1 MEGANSMTMISK
13 TGIHSPT
20 DQQDYFICRL
30 CRSVV
35 KTDQMLEH
43 IRICHN
49 IATDTERVE

>member
-43 IRICHN
+43 IRICRN

>member
-1 MEGANSMTMISK
+1 MEEANSRTMISK

-20 DQQDYFICRL
+20 DQQDYFICRV

-35 KTDQMLEH
+35 KIDQMLEH
-43 IRICHN
+43 IRICRN